1 MTCGNRYFR
10 WSMGRGSCAEGAVEN
25 ILAVRLRFAA
35 TRVREGSALLA
46 DWRRG
51 ETGDRFACLTAG
63 HPSTITSMSAP
74 QEPLAVLVSG
84 GLDSAVLLGRAA
96 RERPAVHPLYVRTG
110 LAWEATELDYL
121 HRFLNAIRTPA

>member
-1 MTCGNRYFR
+1 MTKPIRC
-10 WSMGRGSCAEGAVEN
+10 WSFVIPSFVIAP
-25 ILAVRLRFAA
+25 
-35 TRVREGSALLA
+35 
-46 DWRRG
+46 
-51 ETGDRFACLTAG
+51 CL
-63 HPSTITSMSAP
+63 PTITPMSAP

-121 HRFLNAIRTPA
+121 RRFLEAARTPALRPLVVFDLPVR